1 MPRLGRHPLKVNKFL
16 SSRKKILSIGTVVHI
31 PNIEGYFQDS
41 LEVLDL
47 CIKSMYAHTSV
58 DFDLH
63 VFDNGSCKDV
73 KEYLNKMY
81 EEGFIHTLTYSS
93 ENLFKTGGLINLLKQ
108 ASNEYVAFTDSDVF
122 FLPNWF
128 NESKKIFDEFS
139 DIGQV
144 TSSPLASN
152 KDKGFIYDEFLKDL
166 SKDKKSEII
175 YGNNLIDENYV
186 NAHAISLGE
195 DPKKY
200 KSARLKN
207 REDILIKRNDV
218 EAFLIS
224 VDFQFITKKEII
236 SKILPIELE
245 DGEEIREDQIYRPI
259 FEKKLDDL
267 NFWRVSTPTYNVH
280 HMGNKIPNLEMEL
293 PWINLSE
300 LSLVPNSMSKT
311 KIIKRKN
318 RLLNS
323 TRLRKVIKKI
333 HLWTYRFLYER
344 Y

>member
-16 SSRKKILSIGTVVHI
+16 SIEKKILSIGTVVHI
-31 PNIEGYFQDS
+31 PNIEGYFEDS
-41 LEVLDL
+41 LKVLDL
-47 CIKSMYAHTSV
+47 CIQSMHAHTDV

-63 VFDNGSCKDV
+63 VFDNGSCKEV

-81 EEGFIHTLTYSS
+81 EEGFIHILTYSS
-93 ENLFKTGGLINLLKQ
+93 KNLFKTGGLIRLLTQ
-108 ASNEYVAFTDSDVF
+108 ADNEYVAFTDSDVF

-152 KDKGFIYDEFLKDL
+152 KDKGFIYDKVLNDL
-166 SKDKKSEII
+166 SQDEKAEII

-195 DPKKY
+195 DPNKY
-200 KSARLKN
+200 KNTRLKN

-245 DGEEIREDQIYRPI
+245 DGDKIREDQIYRPI

-267 NFWRVSTPTYNVH
+267 NYWRVSTPTYNVH
-280 HMGNKIPNLEMEL
+280 HMGNKIPNLKIEL
-293 PWINLSE
+293 PWINLDE
-300 LSLVPNSMSKT
+300 LSIVPDSIPKP
-311 KIIKRKN
+311 KVLKRKN

-323 TRLRKVIKKI
+323 TRLRRVVKKI

-344 Y
+344 N